1 MKNIFILASYK
12 LQSKIITILYYCFCI
27 LFVHS
32 VISYYNIIYIYILL
46 NKTESER
53 NRIFIFSINTKFLSI
68 YEYVLVFLSFLEL
81 FSNNEEK
88 SSYIYWNNIWSQ
100 IQFQI

>member
-1 MKNIFILASYK
+1 MQHIKEYEKYIYINK
-12 LQSKIITILYYCFCI
+12 LQSIIITILYHCFCI

-88 SSYIYWNNIWSQ
+88 SSYIY
-100 IQFQI
+100 